1 MFCMGWFWFWILITR
16 SHSISQIGLELIVI
30 CLSSASVELQ
40 AWAAMPGL
48 KEVFV
53 SIYWLSL
60 WHFYTHAH
68 ASARNHWSLSPL
80 SPSESPHSQLVPFLR
95 WRLLWGKPQFSF
107 LTFIPPCAPRFL
119 SGMLSSIWRTF
130 SILPLWCSLKGAT
143 SLSFWKVSL
152 GGGGFLGRILP
163 LDTGF
168 KIDSLGFCLYRCCL
182 RFPGLFLNNPEVMD
196 DQVTL
201 KLWMIWVPFS
211 TKTLL
216 PLWNF
221 WSFFLGH
228 LLSAVWFWYFSCTCR
243 AFV

>member
-152 GGGGFLGRILP
+152 RGGDFLE
-163 LDTGF
+163 
-168 KIDSLGFCLYRCCL
+168 GFCHLIQDSRLIVWVFVFTDVVWGSLAC
-182 RFPGLFLNNPEVMD
+182 FWITP
-196 DQVTL
+196 
-201 KLWMIWVPFS
+201 KSWMI
-211 TKTLL
+211 K
-216 PLWNF
+216 
-221 WSFFLGH
+221 
-228 LLSAVWFWYFSCTCR
+228 
-243 AFV
+243 